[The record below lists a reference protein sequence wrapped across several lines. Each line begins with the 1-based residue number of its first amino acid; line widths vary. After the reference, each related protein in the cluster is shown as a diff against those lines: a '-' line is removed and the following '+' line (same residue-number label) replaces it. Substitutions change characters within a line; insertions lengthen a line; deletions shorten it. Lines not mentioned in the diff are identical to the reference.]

1 MGVRQG
7 LHGGRHPGR
16 HAGPY
21 RRPRLQ
27 ERHPRQ
33 ARLTRG
39 PAGCTARPG
48 PKARQSRPAASAAA
62 RNSNSLVGGIPR
74 ELLFIVLA
82 ARACPARPP
91 GKVDRRR
98 VGRSTLRLL
107 LGQSSSVKILQRRQ
121 GAPTARGLCCP
132 PAGRLCR
139 LATCKVGWGEFG
151 WGGGGG
157 GRFRWQAVKL
167 SLASLATSKV

>member
-98 VGRSTLRLL
+98 VGRRTLRLL
-107 LGQSSSVKILQRRQ
+107 LGQVPQSRSCNGARERPLLVGSV
-121 GAPTARGLCCP
+121 ARP
-132 PAGRLCR
+132 PAGCAAWQPAKWAGVSLG
-139 LATCKVGWGEFG
+139 A
-151 WGGGGG
+151 GGGGG